1 MKGGGSN
8 QHNVNKYYID
18 MKKFKMGILC
28 LKYTSNDNIHPKFRS
43 TIMTK
48 ELKNVLDNWFD
59 EKKVDKSILNILS
72 EEDKLIIN
80 KLGKIMNITDFID
93 ESIEDKFN
101 EKYNTLMGIYNAGN
115 SNPKILSQLKQLILQ
130 AVQNG
135 VITQREGYKA
145 IVELSL

>member
-1 MKGGGSN
+1 
-8 QHNVNKYYID
+8 
-18 MKKFKMGILC
+18 
-28 LKYTSNDNIHPKFRS
+28 
-43 TIMTK
+43 
-48 ELKNVLDNWFD
+48 
-59 EKKVDKSILNILS
+59 
-72 EEDKLIIN
+72 
-80 KLGKIMNITDFID
+80 MNITDFID